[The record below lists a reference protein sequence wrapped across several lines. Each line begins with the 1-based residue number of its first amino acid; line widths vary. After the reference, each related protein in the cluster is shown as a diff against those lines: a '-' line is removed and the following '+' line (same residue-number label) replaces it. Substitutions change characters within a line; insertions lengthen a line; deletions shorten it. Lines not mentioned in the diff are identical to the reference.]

1 DLAPSAQSS
10 RLRRLGMGR
19 PITRRD
25 FIDGIA
31 ATAAVAASAGA
42 PAAADREETAGV
54 SQDRSRGYPPAL
66 TGMRG
71 SHPGSF
77 EAAHALRNTAFAQSG
92 PEPIDTGEYHDLIV
106 VGGGISGLAAAYF
119 YRAKAGDDARVLIL
133 DNHDDFGGHAKR

>member
-1 DLAPSAQSS
+1 MRAE
-10 RLRRLGMGR
+10 RLRRLGMGW

-31 ATAAVAASAGA
+31 VTAAFAASAPVLGA
-42 PAAADREETAGV
+42 IDPGEAAIAP
-54 SQDRSRGYPPAL
+54 QDRPDYYPPTL

-77 EAAHALRNTAFAQSG
+77 EAAHALRGGTFPKSG
-92 PEPIDTGEYHDLIV
+92 ANPINTGEQYDLIV

-119 YRAKAGDDARVLIL
+119 YRARTGAGTRP
-133 DNHDDFGGHAKR
+133 